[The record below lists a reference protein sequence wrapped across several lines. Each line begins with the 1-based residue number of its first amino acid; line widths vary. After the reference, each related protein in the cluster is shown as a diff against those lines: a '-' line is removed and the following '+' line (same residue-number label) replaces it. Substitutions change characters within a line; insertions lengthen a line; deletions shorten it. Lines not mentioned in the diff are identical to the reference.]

1 METEI
6 RSRKHTKS
14 STTKANK
21 KNVKQIT
28 SKDNVN
34 ENVTQ
39 FNIKNNVWNEKGNSA
54 DDCNPGVFQ
63 KRDEVSICFNLP
75 MIKF

>member
-6 RSRKHTKS
+6 RNRKHTKS

-28 SKDNVN
+28 SKDNVLN

-39 FNIKNNVWNEKGNSA
+39 FNIKNNVCNEKRNSA
-54 DDCNPGVFQ
+54 DDCDPGVFQ
-63 KRDEVSICFNLP
+63 KRDEVSMFQFTND
-75 MIKF
+75 